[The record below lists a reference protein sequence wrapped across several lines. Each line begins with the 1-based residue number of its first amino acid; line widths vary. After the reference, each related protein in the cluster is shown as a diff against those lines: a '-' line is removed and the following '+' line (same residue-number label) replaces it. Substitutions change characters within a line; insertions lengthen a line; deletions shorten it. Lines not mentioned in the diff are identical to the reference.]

1 MSQFNAF
8 TPPQST
14 PALIARLQAAG
25 FNPSQTDAI
34 AGLLRLILLNT
45 QVLADE
51 GFDLPDELTNQL
63 DDFDP
68 DDASEPQGNIP

>member
-1 MSQFNAF
+1 MSLAPISVQ
-8 TPPQST
+8 PST
-14 PALIARLQAAG
+14 PQLIARLQAAG
-25 FNPSQTDAI
+25 FNPSQADAI

-51 GFDLPDELTNQL
+51 GFDLPDELINQL